1 MSKFTTAGAVTT
13 HDTTDQSID
22 TKFGTPL
29 DGIYI
34 GVAGDVNLTL
44 SKTGQSAVLFK
55 NMLAGTIYPLSAK
68 YIMSTNTT
76 ATNIVALDTGSK
88 YD

>member
-1 MSKFTTAGAVTT
+1 MANFNTGSAVTP

-22 TKFGTPL
+22 TRFGTPL

-68 YIMSTNTT
+68 YIMSTSTT
-76 ATNIVALDTGSK
+76 ATDIVALDTGSQ